1 MLVLILGCLSFQTSM
16 EAGISYPTTSLQWGD
31 DHTCLNEDQ
40 PEIAKELVLGSSKT
54 VVVAGGER
62 PVPDSEWSDFSPGFL
77 NQKNSLRNLQFD
89 SSCLTRS
96 PNRSADCSGEE
107 CASFVEIQ
115 AYTWLE
121 LSQIVAVDCIP
132 AGSNCSPMSV
142 QEKELVV
149 VVIKKCH
156 QLTFI
161 GTQYFLSGPSGER
174 AVLHATE
181 GDRDPDINVPLPQGW
196 SLSKEELSEPF
207 VLYPFGR
214 GDDCYYNIIR
224 DSLGQSYHQFEYAKG
239 VYP

>member
-1 MLVLILGCLSFQTSM
+1 MLVFMLGCISFQTSM
-16 EAGISYPTTSLQWGD
+16 EAGISYPTTSFLWSD
-31 DHTCLNEDQ
+31 DLNCLNEDQ
-40 PEIAKELVLGSSKT
+40 PETAKELVVGSSKM

-62 PVPDSEWSDFSPGFL
+62 PVPDSEWSDFSPGFF
-77 NQKNSLRNLQFD
+77 NQKNSLRNLQFE

-96 PNRSADCSGEE
+96 PNRSADCFGEE

-121 LSQIVAVDCIP
+121 LSQIKAIDCIP
-132 AGSNCSPMSV
+132 TGTNCSPMSV
-142 QEKELVV
+142 QERELVV

-156 QLTFI
+156 RLTFV
-161 GTQYFLSGPSGER
+161 GTQYFLNGPSGER
-174 AVLHATE
+174 AILHATE
-181 GDRDPDINVPLPQGW
+181 GDREPNTNVTLPQGW
-196 SLSKEELSEPF
+196 SLTKEDLSEPL

-224 DSLGQSYHQFEYAKG
+224 DSQGQSYHQFEYEKD

>member
-1 MLVLILGCLSFQTSM
+1 MFCRSVLV
-16 EAGISYPTTSLQWGD
+16 
-31 DHTCLNEDQ
+31 DHC
-40 PEIAKELVLGSSKT
+40 V
-54 VVVAGGER
+54 R
-62 PVPDSEWSDFSPGFL
+62 FSPGFF

-115 AYTWLE
+115 SYTWLE
-121 LSQIVAVDCIP
+121 LSQIAAVDCIP

-156 QLTFI
+156 QLTFV

-174 AVLHATE
+174 AGLLGRTTRSIHS
-181 GDRDPDINVPLPQGW
+181 RW
-196 SLSKEELSEPF
+196 SERGEPRE
-207 VLYPFGR
+207 PR
-214 GDDCYYNIIR
+214 GSD
-224 DSLGQSYHQFEYAKG
+224 
-239 VYP
+239 